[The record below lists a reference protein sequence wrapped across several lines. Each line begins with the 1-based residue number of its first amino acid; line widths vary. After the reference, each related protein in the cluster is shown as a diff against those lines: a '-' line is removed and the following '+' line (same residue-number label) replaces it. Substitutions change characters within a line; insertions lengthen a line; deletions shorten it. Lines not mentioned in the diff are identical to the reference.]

1 MKEKNKGFTLVE
13 LLAVI
18 VILALIALIATP
30 IILNVINDAKKQ
42 AAKDSAY
49 GYMDA
54 VEKYIVSSELEDKSI
69 QDGTYR
75 VEELNK
81 KISVKGSTPDNG
93 NIEIKNSSVKSYDI
107 GIDGY
112 VVRNGKVDKVSTTKS
127 FKNGTA
133 VYYNPET
140 ENKCSKEASKST
152 TGTKS
157 GCMKWY
163 VFNDK
168 EGNATVNV
176 ILDHNTTANVAW
188 NSTGNN
194 SEMKEVKK
202 ALENDTKDWK
212 NTARLITANE
222 IAKITGNTGFDASK
236 EKQEKSIVSR
246 FPLVNKKLL
255 SFGKK
260 QKQTNAILRK
270 LDQVIVEEVCEE
282 VWKSNKLTKS
292 HLGIVKKGTHAKGEM
307 SLGKGQ
313 YRQIDQFTYFR
324 DTVFRDLDWK
334 NNKSGDEIANA
345 YFTMIICGIN
355 YGEYKLRI
363 LHKRKGMV
371 AYQQNNYVTS
381 IRWGD
386 VSHLL
391 KNENLL
397 GRELVIY
404 KTSDKERY
412 VIDIE

>member
-1 MKEKNKGFTLVE
+1 MKEKKGFTLVE

-69 QDGTYR
+69 KDGTYS

-112 VVRNGKVDKVSTTKS
+112 VVSNGEVKKVSTTKS

-140 ENKCSKEASKST
+140 GNKCSKEAAKST

-188 NSTGNN
+188 NSTGSN
-194 SEMKEVKK
+194 SEMKEVKI

-222 IAKITGNTGFDASK
+222 IAKITEKTGFDASK
-236 EKQEKSIVSR
+236 ENQDWFCLDTNQPDTTSYCAKAQGKSEYAWLFDYTYECTNYGCNTSDLSTWGYWTSTRKIDNSYYAWLVYRSGGLYSNGVTGTYGGIRPVITISKSI
-246 FPLVNKKLL
+246 LN
-255 SFGKK
+255 
-260 QKQTNAILRK
+260 
-270 LDQVIVEEVCEE
+270 
-282 VWKSNKLTKS
+282 
-292 HLGIVKKGTHAKGEM
+292 
-307 SLGKGQ
+307 
-313 YRQIDQFTYFR
+313 
-324 DTVFRDLDWK
+324 
-334 NNKSGDEIANA
+334 
-345 YFTMIICGIN
+345 
-355 YGEYKLRI
+355 
-363 LHKRKGMV
+363 
-371 AYQQNNYVTS
+371 
-381 IRWGD
+381 
-386 VSHLL
+386 
-391 KNENLL
+391 
-397 GRELVIY
+397 
-404 KTSDKERY
+404 
-412 VIDIE
+412 

>member
-69 QDGTYR
+69 KDGTYR

-112 VVRNGKVDKVSTTKS
+112 VVSNGEVKKVSTTKS

-140 ENKCSKEASKST
+140 GNKCSKEASKST

-176 ILDHNTTANVAW
+176 ILDHNTTARVAW

-194 SEMKEVKK
+194 SEMKEVADALKK
-202 ALENDTKDWK
+202 DTRTWK

-222 IAKITGNTGFDASK
+222 IAKITEKTGFDASK
-236 EKQEKSIVSR
+236 ENQDWFCLDTNQPDTTSYCAKAQGTSEYAWLFDYTYECTNYGCNTSDLSTWGYWTSTSSWHVSR
-246 FPLVNKKLL
+246 FGHL
-255 SFGKK
+255 SN
-260 QKQTNAILRK
+260 TNANYADSGVRP
-270 LDQVIVEEVCEE
+270 VITIS
-282 VWKSNKLTKS
+282 K
-292 HLGIVKKGTHAKGEM
+292 
-307 SLGKGQ
+307 
-313 YRQIDQFTYFR
+313 
-324 DTVFRDLDWK
+324 
-334 NNKSGDEIANA
+334 AN
-345 YFTMIICGIN
+345 I
-355 YGEYKLRI
+355 
-363 LHKRKGMV
+363 
-371 AYQQNNYVTS
+371 
-381 IRWGD
+381 
-386 VSHLL
+386 
-391 KNENLL
+391 
-397 GRELVIY
+397 
-404 KTSDKERY
+404 
-412 VIDIE
+412 

>member
-54 VEKYIVSSELEDKSI
+54 VEKYIVSSELEDESI
-69 QDGTYR
+69 QDGIYS
-75 VEELNK
+75 VEDLNK

-93 NIEIKNSSVKSYDI
+93 IIKIENKEVKKYDI

-112 VVRNGKVDKVSTTKS
+112 AVSNGEVEKVSTTKK
-127 FKNGTA
+127 FDNGTA

-140 ENKCSKEASKST
+140 GNKCSKEAAKST

-194 SEMKEVKK
+194 SEMKEVKIK
-202 ALENDTKDWK
+202 LEEDTKDWK

-222 IAKITGNTGFDASK
+222 IAKITGNTWFAGQDWFCLDTNQSDTTNWCSKAQGTSEYVWLFDYTNGCTSYGCNTSDSNTWGYWTSTQYKINSTHAWLIQRSGDMIIN
-236 EKQEKSIVSR
+236 E
-246 FPLVNKKLL
+246 VNN
-255 SFGKK
+255 SS
-260 QKQTNAILRK
+260 
-270 LDQVIVEEVCEE
+270 QVGVRPVITIS
-282 VWKSNKLTKS
+282 KSN
-292 HLGIVKKGTHAKGEM
+292 I
-307 SLGKGQ
+307 
-313 YRQIDQFTYFR
+313 
-324 DTVFRDLDWK
+324 
-334 NNKSGDEIANA
+334 
-345 YFTMIICGIN
+345 
-355 YGEYKLRI
+355 
-363 LHKRKGMV
+363 
-371 AYQQNNYVTS
+371 
-381 IRWGD
+381 
-386 VSHLL
+386 
-391 KNENLL
+391 
-397 GRELVIY
+397 
-404 KTSDKERY
+404 
-412 VIDIE
+412 

>member
-112 VVRNGKVDKVSTTKS
+112 VVRNGKVEKVSTTKS

-133 VYYNPET
+133 VYYNPVSGE
-140 ENKCSKEASKST
+140 KCKSSEAVST

-188 NSTGNN
+188 NSTRSN

-212 NTARLITANE
+212 NTARLITANG
-222 IAKITGNTGFDASK
+222 IAKITEHPTFDASRENQDRFCLDTNK
-236 EKQEKSIVSR
+236 PDTANWCAKTKGTSKYTWLFDYTSVCTDYGCNISDSSNWGYWTSIPYKDNTINVWV
-246 FPLVNKKLL
+246 VNSYGSL
-255 SFGKK
+255 
-260 QKQTNAILRK
+260 T
-270 LDQVIVEEVCEE
+270 LDYVTRTVVGIRPVITIS
-282 VWKSNKLTKS
+282 KSN
-292 HLGIVKKGTHAKGEM
+292 I
-307 SLGKGQ
+307 
-313 YRQIDQFTYFR
+313 
-324 DTVFRDLDWK
+324 
-334 NNKSGDEIANA
+334 
-345 YFTMIICGIN
+345 
-355 YGEYKLRI
+355 
-363 LHKRKGMV
+363 
-371 AYQQNNYVTS
+371 
-381 IRWGD
+381 
-386 VSHLL
+386 
-391 KNENLL
+391 
-397 GRELVIY
+397 
-404 KTSDKERY
+404 
-412 VIDIE
+412 

>member
-69 QDGTYR
+69 KDGTYS
-75 VEELNK
+75 VEELNSMGV
-81 KISVKGSTPDNG
+81 SVKGSTPDNG
-93 NIEIKNSSVKSYDI
+93 TIKIENKEVKSYDI

-112 VVRNGKVDKVSTTKS
+112 VVSNGEVEKVSTTK
-127 FKNGTA
+127 KIDNGTA

-140 ENKCSKEASKST
+140 GKKCNKEEAVSE

-194 SEMKEVKK
+194 SEMKEVADALKK
-202 ALENDTKDWK
+202 DTGTWK
-212 NTARLITANE
+212 NTARLITPNE
-222 IAKITGNTGFDASK
+222 IAKITGNTGFDANQSG
-236 EKQEKSIVSR
+236 QSW
-246 FPLVNKKLL
+246 FC
-255 SFGKK
+255 FD
-260 QKQTNAILRK
+260 TNK
-270 LDQVIVEEVCEE
+270 LDNTNYCSKAQGTSKYAWLFDYTSECTDYGCNISDSSTNGYWTSMRKVDDSNYAWRIHRAGFIWCDLVENMRDGVRPVITIS
-282 VWKSNKLTKS
+282 KSN
-292 HLGIVKKGTHAKGEM
+292 I
-307 SLGKGQ
+307 
-313 YRQIDQFTYFR
+313 
-324 DTVFRDLDWK
+324 
-334 NNKSGDEIANA
+334 
-345 YFTMIICGIN
+345 
-355 YGEYKLRI
+355 
-363 LHKRKGMV
+363 
-371 AYQQNNYVTS
+371 
-381 IRWGD
+381 
-386 VSHLL
+386 
-391 KNENLL
+391 
-397 GRELVIY
+397 
-404 KTSDKERY
+404 
-412 VIDIE
+412 

>member
-1 MKEKNKGFTLVE
+1 MKEKKGFTLVE

-75 VEELNK
+75 VEELNSMGV
-81 KISVKGSTPDNG
+81 SVKGSTPDNG

-112 VVRNGKVDKVSTTKS
+112 EVNNGEVKKVSTTKS

-140 ENKCSKEASKST
+140 GKECKSSEAVST
-152 TGTKS
+152 TGTKN

-176 ILDHNTTANVAW
+176 ILDHNTTARVAW
-188 NSTGNN
+188 NSTGSN
-194 SEMKEVKK
+194 SEMKEVADALKK
-202 ALENDTKDWK
+202 DTRTWK

-222 IAKITGNTGFDASK
+222 IAKITEKTGFDASK
-236 EKQEKSIVSR
+236 ENQDWFCLDTNQPDTTSYCAKAQGKSKYAWLFDYTYECTNYGCNTSDLSTWGYWTSTSSWHVSR
-246 FPLVNKKLL
+246 FGHL
-255 SFGKK
+255 SN
-260 QKQTNAILRK
+260 TNANYADSGVRP
-270 LDQVIVEEVCEE
+270 VITIS
-282 VWKSNKLTKS
+282 KSN
-292 HLGIVKKGTHAKGEM
+292 I
-307 SLGKGQ
+307 
-313 YRQIDQFTYFR
+313 
-324 DTVFRDLDWK
+324 
-334 NNKSGDEIANA
+334 
-345 YFTMIICGIN
+345 
-355 YGEYKLRI
+355 
-363 LHKRKGMV
+363 
-371 AYQQNNYVTS
+371 
-381 IRWGD
+381 
-386 VSHLL
+386 
-391 KNENLL
+391 
-397 GRELVIY
+397 
-404 KTSDKERY
+404 
-412 VIDIE
+412 

>member
-69 QDGTYR
+69 QDGRYS

-112 VVRNGKVDKVSTTKS
+112 VVRNGKVEKVSTTK
-127 FKNGTA
+127 KIENGTA
-133 VYYNPET
+133 VYYNPEKG
-140 ENKCSKEASKST
+140 EKCKSSEAVST

-176 ILDHNTTANVAW
+176 ILDHNTTAKVAW

-194 SEMKEVKK
+194 SEMKEVKI

-222 IAKITGNTGFDASK
+222 VAKITGKTGFDASK
-236 EKQEKSIVSR
+236 ENQDWFYLDSNNQTQTASSTNKSKYAWLFDYTIDCTNYGCNTPDSSNWGYWTSTPKKDDSTQAWRVYRSGDLSR
-246 FPLVNKKLL
+246 DYV
-255 SFGKK
+255 
-260 QKQTNAILRK
+260 TNAGHGVRP
-270 LDQVIVEEVCEE
+270 VITIS
-282 VWKSNKLTKS
+282 KSMLN
-292 HLGIVKKGTHAKGEM
+292 
-307 SLGKGQ
+307 
-313 YRQIDQFTYFR
+313 
-324 DTVFRDLDWK
+324 
-334 NNKSGDEIANA
+334 
-345 YFTMIICGIN
+345 
-355 YGEYKLRI
+355 
-363 LHKRKGMV
+363 
-371 AYQQNNYVTS
+371 
-381 IRWGD
+381 
-386 VSHLL
+386 
-391 KNENLL
+391 
-397 GRELVIY
+397 
-404 KTSDKERY
+404 
-412 VIDIE
+412 

>member
-69 QDGTYR
+69 KDGTYS
-75 VEELNK
+75 VEELNSMGV
-81 KISVKGSTPDNG
+81 SVKGSTPDNG
-93 NIEIKNSSVKSYDI
+93 TIKIESKTVKSYDI

-112 VVRNGKVDKVSTTKS
+112 AVSNGEVKKVSTTKS

-140 ENKCSKEASKST
+140 GKKCDDYTEANSTKE
-152 TGTKS
+152 TKN

-194 SEMKEVKK
+194 SEMKEVKIK
-202 ALENDTKDWK
+202 LEEDTKDWK

-222 IAKITGNTGFDASK
+222 VAKITGNTDWDASRENQSWFCLDTNQPDGTYCAK
-236 EKQEKSIVSR
+236 AQGKSKYAWLFDYTNGCTSYGCNT
-246 FPLVNKKLL
+246 PDSSTYGYWTSAQYKDNSTQAWHAH
-255 SFGKK
+255 SFGY
-260 QKQTNAILRK
+260 
-270 LDQVIVEEVCEE
+270 
-282 VWKSNKLTKS
+282 
-292 HLGIVKKGTHAKGEM
+292 LG
-307 SLGKGQ
+307 L
-313 YRQIDQFTYFR
+313 
-324 DTVFRDLDWK
+324 
-334 NNKSGDEIANA
+334 
-345 YFTMIICGIN
+345 
-355 YGEYKLRI
+355 
-363 LHKRKGMV
+363 
-371 AYQQNNYVTS
+371 NYVTDAFDGV
-381 IRWGD
+381 RP
-386 VSHLL
+386 
-391 KNENLL
+391 
-397 GRELVIY
+397 VITIS
-404 KTSDKERY
+404 KSN
-412 VIDIE
+412 I

>member
-69 QDGTYR
+69 QDRTYS
-75 VEELNK
+75 VEELNSMGV
-81 KISVKGSTPDNG
+81 SVKGSTPDNG

-112 VVRNGKVDKVSTTKS
+112 EVNNGEVKKVSTTKS

-140 ENKCSKEASKST
+140 ENKCSKEEAKST

-176 ILDHNTTANVAW
+176 ILDHNTTARVAW

-194 SEMKEVKK
+194 SEMKEVADALKK
-202 ALENDTKDWK
+202 DTRTWK
-212 NTARLITANE
+212 NTTRLITANE
-222 IAKITGNTGFDASK
+222 VAKITGNTGFDANK
-236 EKQEKSIVSR
+236 ENQDWFCLDTNQPDTTSYCAKAQGTSEYAWLFDYTYECTNYGCNTSDLSTWGYWTSTSSWHVSR
-246 FPLVNKKLL
+246 FGHL
-255 SFGKK
+255 SN
-260 QKQTNAILRK
+260 TNANYADSGVRP
-270 LDQVIVEEVCEE
+270 VITIS
-282 VWKSNKLTKS
+282 K
-292 HLGIVKKGTHAKGEM
+292 
-307 SLGKGQ
+307 
-313 YRQIDQFTYFR
+313 
-324 DTVFRDLDWK
+324 
-334 NNKSGDEIANA
+334 AN
-345 YFTMIICGIN
+345 I
-355 YGEYKLRI
+355 
-363 LHKRKGMV
+363 
-371 AYQQNNYVTS
+371 
-381 IRWGD
+381 
-386 VSHLL
+386 
-391 KNENLL
+391 
-397 GRELVIY
+397 
-404 KTSDKERY
+404 
-412 VIDIE
+412 

>member
-75 VEELNK
+75 VEELNSMGV
-81 KISVKGSTPDNG
+81 SVKGSTPDNG

-112 VVRNGKVDKVSTTKS
+112 VVSNGKVDKVSTTKS

-133 VYYNPET
+133 VYYNPVSREKCNDYT
-140 ENKCSKEASKST
+140 EANST
-152 TGTKS
+152 TGKNS

-194 SEMKEVKK
+194 SEMKEVKIK
-202 ALENDTKDWK
+202 LEEDTKDWK

-222 IAKITGNTGFDASK
+222 VAKITGYTSWGTNITGYPWFCFDTNQQDDTNDCAKAQGKSKYAWLFDYTKECTSYGCNVSDSSTWGYWTSTQYVNSIHVWFVARNGRLDVNSAS
-236 EKQEKSIVSR
+236 STGHGVR
-246 FPLVNKKLL
+246 P
-255 SFGKK
+255 
-260 QKQTNAILRK
+260 
-270 LDQVIVEEVCEE
+270 VITIS
-282 VWKSNKLTKS
+282 KSN
-292 HLGIVKKGTHAKGEM
+292 I
-307 SLGKGQ
+307 
-313 YRQIDQFTYFR
+313 
-324 DTVFRDLDWK
+324 
-334 NNKSGDEIANA
+334 
-345 YFTMIICGIN
+345 
-355 YGEYKLRI
+355 
-363 LHKRKGMV
+363 
-371 AYQQNNYVTS
+371 
-381 IRWGD
+381 
-386 VSHLL
+386 
-391 KNENLL
+391 
-397 GRELVIY
+397 
-404 KTSDKERY
+404 
-412 VIDIE
+412 

>member
-69 QDGTYR
+69 QDGRYS

-112 VVRNGKVDKVSTTKS
+112 VVSNGKVDKVSTTKS

-133 VYYNPET
+133 VYYNPVSREKCTGYT
-140 ENKCSKEASKST
+140 EANST
-152 TGTKS
+152 TGKNS

-188 NSTGNN
+188 NSTGSN
-194 SEMKEVKK
+194 SEMKEVKIK
-202 ALENDTKDWK
+202 LEEDTKDWK

-222 IAKITGNTGFDASK
+222 VAKITGYTSWGTNITGYPWFCFDTNQQDDTNDCAKAQGKSKYAWLFDYTKECTSYVCNVSDSSTWGYWTSTQYVNSIHVWFVARNGRLDVNSAS
-236 EKQEKSIVSR
+236 STGHGVR
-246 FPLVNKKLL
+246 P
-255 SFGKK
+255 
-260 QKQTNAILRK
+260 
-270 LDQVIVEEVCEE
+270 VITIS
-282 VWKSNKLTKS
+282 KSN
-292 HLGIVKKGTHAKGEM
+292 I
-307 SLGKGQ
+307 
-313 YRQIDQFTYFR
+313 
-324 DTVFRDLDWK
+324 
-334 NNKSGDEIANA
+334 
-345 YFTMIICGIN
+345 
-355 YGEYKLRI
+355 
-363 LHKRKGMV
+363 
-371 AYQQNNYVTS
+371 
-381 IRWGD
+381 
-386 VSHLL
+386 
-391 KNENLL
+391 
-397 GRELVIY
+397 
-404 KTSDKERY
+404 
-412 VIDIE
+412 

>member
-69 QDGTYR
+69 QDRTYS
-75 VEELNK
+75 VEELNSMGV
-81 KISVKGSTPDNG
+81 SVKGSTPDNG

-112 VVRNGKVDKVSTTKS
+112 EVNNGEVKKVSTTKS

-140 ENKCSKEASKST
+140 GNKCSKEEAKST
-152 TGTKS
+152 TGTKR

-188 NSTGNN
+188 NLTGNN

-222 IAKITGNTGFDASK
+222 IAKITEHPTFDASRENQDRFCLDTNK
-236 EKQEKSIVSR
+236 PDTANWCAKTKGTSKYTWLFDYTSVCTDYGCNISDSSNWGYWTSIPYKDNTINVWV
-246 FPLVNKKLL
+246 VNSYGSL
-255 SFGKK
+255 
-260 QKQTNAILRK
+260 T
-270 LDQVIVEEVCEE
+270 LDYVTRTVVGIRPVITIS
-282 VWKSNKLTKS
+282 KSN
-292 HLGIVKKGTHAKGEM
+292 I
-307 SLGKGQ
+307 
-313 YRQIDQFTYFR
+313 
-324 DTVFRDLDWK
+324 
-334 NNKSGDEIANA
+334 
-345 YFTMIICGIN
+345 
-355 YGEYKLRI
+355 
-363 LHKRKGMV
+363 
-371 AYQQNNYVTS
+371 
-381 IRWGD
+381 
-386 VSHLL
+386 
-391 KNENLL
+391 
-397 GRELVIY
+397 
-404 KTSDKERY
+404 
-412 VIDIE
+412 

>member
-69 QDGTYR
+69 KDRTYS
-75 VEELNK
+75 VEELNNMGV
-81 KISVKGSTPDNG
+81 SVKGSTPDNG

-140 ENKCSKEASKST
+140 ETKCKSSEAVST
-152 TGTKS
+152 TGKNS

-176 ILDHNTTANVAW
+176 ILDHNTTAKVAY

-222 IAKITGNTGFDASK
+222 IAKITEKTGFDASK
-236 EKQEKSIVSR
+236 ENQDWFCFDTNQSDSTNWCSKAQGTSEYAWLFDYTSGCTSYGCSNTSNSSTWGYWTST
-246 FPLVNKKLL
+246 PKKDDSTIAWVVYTGGNL
-255 SFGKK
+255 SYSNV
-260 QKQTNAILRK
+260 TNNDYGIRP
-270 LDQVIVEEVCEE
+270 VITIS
-282 VWKSNKLTKS
+282 KSN
-292 HLGIVKKGTHAKGEM
+292 V
-307 SLGKGQ
+307 
-313 YRQIDQFTYFR
+313 
-324 DTVFRDLDWK
+324 
-334 NNKSGDEIANA
+334 
-345 YFTMIICGIN
+345 
-355 YGEYKLRI
+355 
-363 LHKRKGMV
+363 
-371 AYQQNNYVTS
+371 
-381 IRWGD
+381 
-386 VSHLL
+386 
-391 KNENLL
+391 
-397 GRELVIY
+397 
-404 KTSDKERY
+404 
-412 VIDIE
+412 

>member
-18 VILALIALIATP
+18 LILALIALIATP

-69 QDGTYR
+69 QDGIYS
-75 VEELNK
+75 VEELN
-81 KISVKGSTPDNG
+81 SMGVNVKGSTPDNG

-112 VVRNGKVDKVSTTKS
+112 AVSNGEVEKVSTTKS

-140 ENKCSKEASKST
+140 GKKCSKEEAKST
-152 TGTKS
+152 TGTKR

-176 ILDHNTTANVAW
+176 ILDHNTTSKVAY

-194 SEMKEVKK
+194 SEMKEVKT
-202 ALENDTKDWK
+202 ALEKDTSTWK

-222 IAKITGNTGFDASK
+222 VAKITGNTGFDANKENQSWFFLDSNNQTQIANSTNKSK
-236 EKQEKSIVSR
+236 YAWLFDYTMDCTNYGCNKSD
-246 FPLVNKKLL
+246 L
-255 SFGKK
+255 STLGYWTTTTKTGTTGAAWCVGSHGDLGTTVVGLSGFG
-260 QKQTNAILRK
+260 IRP
-270 LDQVIVEEVCEE
+270 VITIS
-282 VWKSNKLTKS
+282 KSN
-292 HLGIVKKGTHAKGEM
+292 V
-307 SLGKGQ
+307 
-313 YRQIDQFTYFR
+313 
-324 DTVFRDLDWK
+324 
-334 NNKSGDEIANA
+334 
-345 YFTMIICGIN
+345 
-355 YGEYKLRI
+355 
-363 LHKRKGMV
+363 
-371 AYQQNNYVTS
+371 
-381 IRWGD
+381 
-386 VSHLL
+386 
-391 KNENLL
+391 
-397 GRELVIY
+397 
-404 KTSDKERY
+404 
-412 VIDIE
+412 

>member
-69 QDGTYR
+69 KDGTYS

-112 VVRNGKVDKVSTTKS
+112 VVSNGEVKKVSTTKK
-127 FKNGTA
+127 FENGTA
-133 VYYNPET
+133 VYYNPVSREKCDDYT
-140 ENKCSKEASKST
+140 EAKST
-152 TGTKS
+152 TETKS

-176 ILDHNTTANVAW
+176 ILDHNTTARVAW

-194 SEMKEVKK
+194 SEMKEVADALKK
-202 ALENDTKDWK
+202 DTRTWK

-222 IAKITGNTGFDASK
+222 IAKITEKTGFDASK
-236 EKQEKSIVSR
+236 ENQDWFCLDTNKSDNTSYCAKAQGTSEYAWLFDYTNGCTNSGCNTLDLSTWGYWTSTSYKDNLTYVWR
-246 FPLVNKKLL
+246 VNGSGLL
-255 SFGKK
+255 SGDIV
-260 QKQTNAILRK
+260 TNAGFGVRP
-270 LDQVIVEEVCEE
+270 VITIS
-282 VWKSNKLTKS
+282 KSN
-292 HLGIVKKGTHAKGEM
+292 I
-307 SLGKGQ
+307 
-313 YRQIDQFTYFR
+313 
-324 DTVFRDLDWK
+324 
-334 NNKSGDEIANA
+334 
-345 YFTMIICGIN
+345 
-355 YGEYKLRI
+355 
-363 LHKRKGMV
+363 
-371 AYQQNNYVTS
+371 
-381 IRWGD
+381 
-386 VSHLL
+386 
-391 KNENLL
+391 
-397 GRELVIY
+397 
-404 KTSDKERY
+404 
-412 VIDIE
+412 

>member
-1 MKEKNKGFTLVE
+1 MKEKKGFTLVE

-69 QDGTYR
+69 QDRTYS
-75 VEELNK
+75 VEELNSMGV
-81 KISVKGSTPDNG
+81 SVKGSTPDNG
-93 NIEIKNSSVKSYDI
+93 TIKIENSSVKSYDI

-112 VVRNGKVDKVSTTKS
+112 EVNNGEVKKVSTTKS

-140 ENKCSKEASKST
+140 GNKCSKEASKST

-194 SEMKEVKK
+194 SEMKEVKIK
-202 ALENDTKDWK
+202 LEEDTKDWK

-222 IAKITGNTGFDASK
+222 VAKITGYTSWGTNITGCPWFCFDTNQQDDTNDCAKAQGKSKYAWLFDYTKECTSYGCNVSDSSTWGYWTSTQYVNSIHVWFVARNGRLDVNSAS
-236 EKQEKSIVSR
+236 STGHGVR
-246 FPLVNKKLL
+246 P
-255 SFGKK
+255 
-260 QKQTNAILRK
+260 
-270 LDQVIVEEVCEE
+270 VITIS
-282 VWKSNKLTKS
+282 KSN
-292 HLGIVKKGTHAKGEM
+292 I
-307 SLGKGQ
+307 
-313 YRQIDQFTYFR
+313 
-324 DTVFRDLDWK
+324 
-334 NNKSGDEIANA
+334 
-345 YFTMIICGIN
+345 
-355 YGEYKLRI
+355 
-363 LHKRKGMV
+363 
-371 AYQQNNYVTS
+371 
-381 IRWGD
+381 
-386 VSHLL
+386 
-391 KNENLL
+391 
-397 GRELVIY
+397 
-404 KTSDKERY
+404 
-412 VIDIE
+412 

>member
-69 QDGTYR
+69 QDRTYS
-75 VEELNK
+75 VEELNSMGV
-81 KISVKGSTPDNG
+81 SVKGSTPDNG

-112 VVRNGKVDKVSTTKS
+112 VVRNGKVEKVSTTKS

-133 VYYNPET
+133 VYYKPET
-140 ENKCSKEASKST
+140 GNKCSKEAAKST

-176 ILDHNTTANVAW
+176 ILDHNTTANVEY

-194 SEMKEVKK
+194 SEMK
-202 ALENDTKDWK
+202 
-212 NTARLITANE
+212 
-222 IAKITGNTGFDASK
+222 
-236 EKQEKSIVSR
+236 
-246 FPLVNKKLL
+246 
-255 SFGKK
+255 
-260 QKQTNAILRK
+260 
-270 LDQVIVEEVCEE
+270 
-282 VWKSNKLTKS
+282 
-292 HLGIVKKGTHAKGEM
+292 
-307 SLGKGQ
+307 
-313 YRQIDQFTYFR
+313 
-324 DTVFRDLDWK
+324 
-334 NNKSGDEIANA
+334 
-345 YFTMIICGIN
+345 
-355 YGEYKLRI
+355 
-363 LHKRKGMV
+363 
-371 AYQQNNYVTS
+371 
-381 IRWGD
+381 
-386 VSHLL
+386 
-391 KNENLL
+391 
-397 GRELVIY
+397 
-404 KTSDKERY
+404 
-412 VIDIE
+412 

>member
-140 ENKCSKEASKST
+140 GNKCSKEAAKST

-194 SEMKEVKK
+194 SEMKEVKIK
-202 ALENDTKDWK
+202 LEEDTKDWK

-222 IAKITGNTGFDASK
+222 IAKITGNTWFAGQDWFCLDTNQSDTTNWCSKAQGTSEYVWLFDYTNGCTSYGCNTSDSNTWGYWTSTQYKINSTHAWLIQRSGDMIIN
-236 EKQEKSIVSR
+236 E
-246 FPLVNKKLL
+246 VNN
-255 SFGKK
+255 SS
-260 QKQTNAILRK
+260 
-270 LDQVIVEEVCEE
+270 QVGVRPVITIS
-282 VWKSNKLTKS
+282 KSN
-292 HLGIVKKGTHAKGEM
+292 I
-307 SLGKGQ
+307 
-313 YRQIDQFTYFR
+313 
-324 DTVFRDLDWK
+324 
-334 NNKSGDEIANA
+334 
-345 YFTMIICGIN
+345 
-355 YGEYKLRI
+355 
-363 LHKRKGMV
+363 
-371 AYQQNNYVTS
+371 
-381 IRWGD
+381 
-386 VSHLL
+386 
-391 KNENLL
+391 
-397 GRELVIY
+397 
-404 KTSDKERY
+404 
-412 VIDIE
+412 

>member
-69 QDGTYR
+69 QDGTYS
-75 VEELNK
+75 VEELNSMGV
-81 KISVKGSTPDNG
+81 SVKGSTPDNG

-140 ENKCSKEASKST
+140 ETKCKSSEAVST
-152 TGTKS
+152 TGKNS

-176 ILDHNTTANVAW
+176 ILDHNTTAGVAY
-188 NSTGNN
+188 NSTGSN
-194 SEMKEVKK
+194 SEMKDVKT

-222 IAKITGNTGFDASK
+222 VAKITKHPTFDASRENQDRFCLDTNK
-236 EKQEKSIVSR
+236 PDGTNHCAKTKGTSKYTWLFDYTSVCTDYGCNISDSSNWGYWTSIPYKDNTINVWV
-246 FPLVNKKLL
+246 VNSYGSL
-255 SFGKK
+255 
-260 QKQTNAILRK
+260 T
-270 LDQVIVEEVCEE
+270 LDYVTRTVVGIRPVITIS
-282 VWKSNKLTKS
+282 KSN
-292 HLGIVKKGTHAKGEM
+292 I
-307 SLGKGQ
+307 
-313 YRQIDQFTYFR
+313 
-324 DTVFRDLDWK
+324 
-334 NNKSGDEIANA
+334 
-345 YFTMIICGIN
+345 
-355 YGEYKLRI
+355 
-363 LHKRKGMV
+363 
-371 AYQQNNYVTS
+371 
-381 IRWGD
+381 
-386 VSHLL
+386 
-391 KNENLL
+391 
-397 GRELVIY
+397 
-404 KTSDKERY
+404 
-412 VIDIE
+412 

>member
-69 QDGTYR
+69 KDGRYS

-93 NIEIKNSSVKSYDI
+93 TIKIESKTVKSYDI

-112 VVRNGKVDKVSTTKS
+112 AVSNGKVDKVSTTK
-127 FKNGTA
+127 KIENGTA
-133 VYYNPET
+133 VYYNPVSGEKCTGYT
-140 ENKCSKEASKST
+140 EANST
-152 TGTKS
+152 TGKNS

-176 ILDHNTTANVAW
+176 ILDHNTTAKVAY

-194 SEMKEVKK
+194 SEMKEVKIK
-202 ALENDTKDWK
+202 LEEDTKDWE

-222 IAKITGNTGFDASK
+222 VAKITGYTSWGTNITGYPWFCFDTNQQDDTNDCAKAQGKSKYAWLFDYTKECTSYGCNVSDSSTWGYWTSTQYVNSIHVWFVARNGRLDVNSAS
-236 EKQEKSIVSR
+236 STGHGVR
-246 FPLVNKKLL
+246 P
-255 SFGKK
+255 
-260 QKQTNAILRK
+260 
-270 LDQVIVEEVCEE
+270 VITIS
-282 VWKSNKLTKS
+282 KSN
-292 HLGIVKKGTHAKGEM
+292 I
-307 SLGKGQ
+307 
-313 YRQIDQFTYFR
+313 
-324 DTVFRDLDWK
+324 
-334 NNKSGDEIANA
+334 
-345 YFTMIICGIN
+345 
-355 YGEYKLRI
+355 
-363 LHKRKGMV
+363 
-371 AYQQNNYVTS
+371 
-381 IRWGD
+381 
-386 VSHLL
+386 
-391 KNENLL
+391 
-397 GRELVIY
+397 
-404 KTSDKERY
+404 
-412 VIDIE
+412 